1 LEAKLVDELGGYD
14 EALVRAK
21 ALAQVPGAQVIRYT
35 TPVSFGRFFKMFSKS
50 AVEGV
55 SVRLEAPELGLG
67 RRTLMRGRMYFAAP
81 LLVP

>member
-1 LEAKLVDELGGYD
+1 
-14 EALVRAK
+14 
-21 ALAQVPGAQVIRYT
+21 
-35 TPVSFGRFFKMFSKS
+35 MFSKS